1 MATQKNSDSKSLF
14 LKTAKVLTYL
24 VYAYM
29 VLAVVFLSLGFILL
43 LFGANQSVPFTDFV
57 YKVAAEFLQPF
68 RGIFQLRQVGETGYF
83 SASALF
89 AIVVYMLLALSINS
103 LITYITSK
111 MVKHQQELD
120 RLS

>member
-1 MATQKNSDSKSLF
+1 MATQKNSDSKTLF
-14 LKTAKVLTYL
+14 LKTSKVLTYI

-43 LFGANQSVPFTDFV
+43 LFGANQTVPFTEFV

-68 RGIFQLRQVGETGYF
+68 RGIFPLKEIGEAGYF

-89 AIVVYMLLALSINS
+89 AIVVYMLLALAVNT

-111 MVKHQQELD
+111 MIKHQQELD

>member
-14 LKTAKVLTYL
+14 LKVSKALTYV
-24 VYAYM
+24 VYGYM
-29 VLAVVFLSLGFILL
+29 ILAVVFLSLGFILL
-43 LFGANQSVPFTDFV
+43 LFGANQSVPFTEFV

-68 RGIFQLRQVGETGYF
+68 RGIFPVREVGETGYF

-89 AIVVYMLLALSINS
+89 AIVVYMLLALSVNS

-111 MVKHQQELD
+111 MIKHQAELD
-120 RLS
+120 RLA